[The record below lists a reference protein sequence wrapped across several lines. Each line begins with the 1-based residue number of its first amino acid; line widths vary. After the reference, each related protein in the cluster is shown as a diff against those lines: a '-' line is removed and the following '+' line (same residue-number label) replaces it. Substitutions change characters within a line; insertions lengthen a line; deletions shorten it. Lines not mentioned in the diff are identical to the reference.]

1 MNDPSSEKPRLRIV
15 TYTPDY
21 RQAFHDLNIWWIE
34 RWFEPEPIDLEVLQD
49 PEGTLLERGGEI
61 WFAEYDGRVVGT
73 CCLKVHADDVY
84 ELTKLGVDPAVH
96 RVGAGQALCEHV
108 IGRFLARSG
117 RLLFLDT
124 NAVLEPA
131 TKLYEKLGFEITTP
145 PEPRH
150 YARSNVYM
158 EWRGRRS
165 AAS

>member
-1 MNDPSSEKPRLRIV
+1 VNDQSSEGPALRIV
-15 TYTPDY
+15 AYAPEY

-49 PEGTLLERGGEI
+49 PEGTLLEPGGEI
-61 WFAEYDGRVVGT
+61 WFAVSDDGVIGA
-73 CCLKVHADDVY
+73 CGLKAHADDVY
-84 ELTKLGVDPAVH
+84 ELTKLGVDPQAQGL
-96 RVGAGQALCEHV
+96 GAGQALCEHV
-108 IGRFLARSG
+108 IARFVARGG

-158 EWRGRRS
+158 EWRGPRS